1 MRRRWYP
8 PLSTDVAC
16 KKAAAA
22 VSHISIPI
30 FGLLRML
37 ENRADTVSE
46 IGAGCAPAGRRKRG
60 LRPKPHLRTLESLDG
75 RTVGARRAH
84 ELAAGFE
91 AEVGGNVTASQRAAI
106 ERAACLLAVAEDV
119 RARRLAGE
127 SSVSL
132 EDLVRIDNA
141 AMRAVKALGLKPGAP
156 PTPPTPAEY
165 LARRAAE
172 RSGKPSGD
180 PA

>member
-1 MRRRWYP
+1 
-8 PLSTDVAC
+8 
-16 KKAAAA
+16 
-22 VSHISIPI
+22 
-30 FGLLRML
+30 ML
-37 ENRADTVSE
+37 ENRADVVSE

-60 LRPKPHLRTLESLDG
+60 PRPKPHLRTLESLDG

-91 AEVGGNVTASQRAAI
+91 AELGGNITATQRAAI

-141 AMRAVKALGLKPGAP
+141 AMRAVKALGLKPDAVPKPPSIHEYVRGLAP
-156 PTPPTPAEY
+156 VLAGSPSVAPASTCPP
-165 LARRAAE
+165 AAE
-172 RSGKPSGD
+172 THHGPPADEGEPSAEDG
-180 PA
+180 AA